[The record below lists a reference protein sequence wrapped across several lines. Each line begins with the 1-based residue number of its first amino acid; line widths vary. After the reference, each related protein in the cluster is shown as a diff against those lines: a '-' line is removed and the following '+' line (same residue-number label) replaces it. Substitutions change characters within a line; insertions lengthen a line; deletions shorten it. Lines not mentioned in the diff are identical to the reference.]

1 MENIFSDVIYSQFTT
16 EFTKILQCLRPSVT
30 AAGYVQLGAYPPIVL
45 LNTLLFF
52 CCEDFGFTT
61 VEQHRQLSFT
71 QLTCCTRT
79 NLNHTRTTSLRF
91 YRPYPRL
98 KLRQTEFP
106 LQTVIKITWRI
117 PWR

>member
-16 EFTKILQCLRPSVT
+16 EFTKILQRLRPSVT

-79 NLNHTRTTSLRF
+79 NLNHTRTTSLHF

-106 LQTVIKITWRI
+106 LQNVRKITWRI